1 VKTLTLKLIAID
13 CTHFFFIFSR
23 LQYNTSA
30 KQITRKMAERGL
42 TMLVHSVVIGIAVY
56 AIMVFLLKQSPAVAE
71 NRSIL
76 IASAVLIYMIVFG
89 HGLPG
94 RMNSQL

>member
-1 VKTLTLKLIAID
+1 
-13 CTHFFFIFSR
+13 
-23 LQYNTSA
+23 
-30 KQITRKMAERGL
+30 
-42 TMLVHSVVIGIAVY
+42 MLVHSVVIGIAVY

>member
-1 VKTLTLKLIAID
+1 
-13 CTHFFFIFSR
+13 
-23 LQYNTSA
+23 
-30 KQITRKMAERGL
+30 
-42 TMLVHSVVIGIAVY
+42 MLVHSVVIGIALY
-56 AIMVFLLKQSPAVAE
+56 AVMVFLLKQSPVVAE

-94 RMNSQL
+94 RMNSQI